1 MSEVRKDLKYL
12 DTHEWVKLD
21 GNIATIGIS
30 DYAQHSLGDIVYLE
44 LNQVGDK
51 VSYKKSFAAIES
63 VKAASDI
70 NSPVTGIVVEVN
82 ESLMDTPELIN
93 EDAYSA
99 WLIKVEIT
107 DESSLS
113 GLLNA
118 EEYTTICK

>member
-70 NSPVTGIVVEVN
+70 NSPVTGVVVEVN
-82 ESLMDTPELIN
+82 EALMDTPEVIN

>member
-1 MSEVRKDLKYL
+1 MSEVRKGLKYL

-70 NSPVTGIVVEVN
+70 NSPVTGVVVEVN
-82 ESLMDTPELIN
+82 EALMDTPEVIN